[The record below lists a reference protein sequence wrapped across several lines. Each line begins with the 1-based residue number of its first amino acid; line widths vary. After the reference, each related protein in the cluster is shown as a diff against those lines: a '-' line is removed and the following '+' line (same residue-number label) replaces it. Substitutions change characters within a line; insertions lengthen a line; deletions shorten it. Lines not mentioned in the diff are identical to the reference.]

1 MRELQG
7 RMRHLQAQL
16 GPPCG
21 PDGRPLGPPM
31 MMGPNGP
38 MPRPPPNH
46 PLMMEMAALD
56 KHLRGLYQQ
65 PQNADTQAQVG
76 ASTASEN
83 SCFVCFFSNISLLL
97 QIFNRLGLM
106 ADKYWKT

>member
-1 MRELQG
+1 
-7 RMRHLQAQL
+7 
-16 GPPCG
+16 
-21 PDGRPLGPPM
+21 M

-76 ASTASEN
+76 ANEN
-83 SCFVCFFSNISLLL
+83 RV
-97 QIFNRLGLM
+97 
-106 ADKYWKT
+106 

>member
-1 MRELQG
+1 
-7 RMRHLQAQL
+7 MRHLQAQL

-76 ASTASEN
+76 ANEN
-83 SCFVCFFSNISLLL
+83 SFFVCFLSNISLLL

-106 ADKYWKT
+106 AD

>member
-1 MRELQG
+1 
-7 RMRHLQAQL
+7 
-16 GPPCG
+16 
-21 PDGRPLGPPM
+21 
-31 MMGPNGP
+31 MGPNGP

-76 ASTASEN
+76 ANEN
-83 SCFVCFFSNISLLL
+83 SFFVCFFSNTSLLL

-106 ADKYWKT
+106 FDGRQILENINLKANLILKIYKL